1 MTQLGFRIT
10 HVAEVRIGAQAFGVD
25 DFAAKRLAAAIDF
38 DAPALAAR
46 RPDTGDVGR
55 GRGGRERHG
64 GEKEQR
70 SLHAA
75 SPLTLPASSRR
86 SASSSNGRSSSSH
99 GWKPGRSEEHTSE
112 LQSLMR
118 ISYAV
123 FCLQKKN
130 NTISTSTITS

>member
-46 RPDTGDVGR
+46 RTDTGDVGR

-86 SASSSNGRSSSSH
+86 SAPSSNGRASRDRKRVVEGKRVSVRVEL
-99 GWKPGRSEEHTSE
+99 GGR
-112 LQSLMR
+112 R
-118 ISYAV
+118 ISK
-123 FCLQKKN
+123 KKN
-130 NTISTSTITS
+130 KN